1 MWCEFSRQIIEGN
14 KGKAKQS
21 RITFDTQIKIVL
33 IRLKIEPI
41 RTKQRVF
48 SRALLSRALLL
59 GISSNVPISRCN
71 NFGFGLTTLNQRALY
86 VFHSRQVSDYILVR
100 QFFPSHALWQ

>member
-1 MWCEFSRQIIEGN
+1 MWCEFSRPIIEGN

-41 RTKQRVF
+41 RTK
-48 SRALLSRALLL
+48 
-59 GISSNVPISRCN
+59 
-71 NFGFGLTTLNQRALY
+71 
-86 VFHSRQVSDYILVR
+86 
-100 QFFPSHALWQ
+100 